1 MDLRPGVN
9 LTTVGKL
16 AQDREAALSC
26 GAAVFDL
33 ATARGSTR
41 QAFFDAVRAA
51 LPLDPPLVRSQSWD
65 TLSDSVW
72 GGLDSLDTRTI
83 VITWRDASTFKD
95 VAPAEFEIA
104 SSTLHD
110 VAERLASWEATDGEP
125 KQVSVLL
132 A

>member
-1 MDLRPGVN
+1 VN
-9 LTTVGKL
+9 VTTVGKL

-65 TLSDSVW
+65 ALSDSVW

-83 VITWRDASTFKD
+83 VITWRELQRSRTWHPRNLKSRRAPFMTLRSASR
-95 VAPAEFEIA
+95 VGRRPMANLSRSLYCLP
-104 SSTLHD
+104 SL
-110 VAERLASWEATDGEP
+110 
-125 KQVSVLL
+125 
-132 A
+132 